1 MAVPK
6 RKTSKRRRDLRRA
19 SSHRIEAPAL
29 QKCPRCGAMRRPHH
43 VCANCGTYKGR
54 QVLALDDPEV

>member
-19 SSHRIEAPAL
+19 SSQRIELPAL
-29 QKCPRCGAMRRPHH
+29 QSCPRCGAARLRHH
-43 VCANCGTYKGR
+43 ICPTCGTYRGR
-54 QVLALDDPEV
+54 QVIEIDDEA